1 MNLESRRV
9 ISHMSEQSTPQIN
22 FNDALNILSNA
33 SKEAFTTDVW
43 IPSLKRH
50 VKIEELSAKQQKGLL
65 ESAIDS
71 TVAKSTFSKH
81 FYEIVSSNCTESKE
95 VIEQF
100 TIADKF
106 SIAFAMRAQISDNIE
121 IVFQEEPKISSLIP
135 LKDIIDKIN
144 TYEHPTQEVIKF
156 SKNNIELETTIE
168 MPLFFEEDKFDLY
181 IYGKDKKENNVEEFK
196 SIVVGAFLGETSKF
210 IKSIKLGDTDLGYEK
225 LNIPQKIQVIEKLP
239 AALVQNI
246 LEKAVAW
253 KNKLDEISK
262 VKHQDF
268 AKNIDVDSIL
278 FLTS

>member
-1 MNLESRRV
+1 
-9 ISHMSEQSTPQIN
+9 
-22 FNDALNILSNA
+22 
-33 SKEAFTTDVW
+33 
-43 IPSLKRH
+43 
-50 VKIEELSAKQQKGLL
+50 
-65 ESAIDS
+65 
-71 TVAKSTFSKH
+71 
-81 FYEIVSSNCTESKE
+81 
-95 VIEQF
+95 
-100 TIADKF
+100 
-106 SIAFAMRAQISDNIE
+106 MRAQISDNIE